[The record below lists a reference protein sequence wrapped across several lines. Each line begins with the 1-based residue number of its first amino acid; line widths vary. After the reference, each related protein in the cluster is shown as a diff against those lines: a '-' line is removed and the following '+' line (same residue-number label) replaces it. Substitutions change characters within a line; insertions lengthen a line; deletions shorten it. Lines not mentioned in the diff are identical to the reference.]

1 VIDAVVAGDAI
12 HAFCVERDPCTI
24 AHGRTEVEAML
35 VGERPEILVRAEA
48 GQDVLIEGRLPDATA
63 AASFQLDGD
72 GAIVRGLA
80 FRTRPIESPRSS
92 GPNGHDARSVLD
104 AYFERLEAGEFAAAA
119 DCFSEDAL
127 YSHPPYAAGGERVDV
142 HGRKALRA
150 LFEERGRQPWRHR
163 ILVAIQVGADC
174 LLEGD
179 VHGLGSFISS
189 VSLAGDGHICRYVS
203 FYTEPAVPRR

>member
-1 VIDAVVAGDAI
+1 MIDAAVADDAV

-24 AHGRTEVEAML
+24 ARGRKEVEALL

-48 GQDVLIEGRLPDATA
+48 GRDVLIEGRLPDATV

-72 GAIVRGLA
+72 GAIARGLA
-80 FRTRPIESPRSS
+80 FRTRPVEPPRSPCS
-92 GPNGHDARSVLD
+92 DGHDVRSVLD

-127 YSHPPYAAGGERVDV
+127 YSHPPYAPGGERVDV
-142 HGRKALRA
+142 HGRAALRA
-150 LFEERGRQPWRHR
+150 LFEQRGRQPWRHR
-163 ILVAIQVGADC
+163 ILVAVQSGADC

-189 VSLAGDGHICRYVS
+189 FSLGEDGLIRRYVS

>member
-1 VIDAVVAGDAI
+1 MIAAPIADDAV
-12 HAFCVERDPCTI
+12 HAFCVEREPCTI
-24 AHGRTEVEAML
+24 ARGRERVDAVL
-35 VGERPEILVRAEA
+35 RGERPEIVVRAEA
-48 GQDVLIEGRLPDATA
+48 GRDVLVEGRLPDATV

-80 FRTRPIESPRSS
+80 FRTRPVESPRSS
-92 GPNGHDARSVLD
+92 GSNGHDARSVLD
-104 AYFERLEAGEFAAAA
+104 AYLERLEAGEFAAAA

-189 VSLAGDGHICRYVS
+189 VSLARDGHICRYVS

>member
-1 VIDAVVAGDAI
+1 VIAAPIAEDAV
-12 HAFCVERDPCTI
+12 HAFCVEREPCTI
-24 AHGRTEVEAML
+24 ARGRKGVDAVL
-35 VGERPEILVRAEA
+35 RGERPEILVRAES
-48 GQDVLIEGRLPDATA
+48 GRDVLVEGRLPDATVA
-63 AASFQLDGD
+63 GSFQLDDD

-80 FRTRPIESPRSS
+80 FRTRPVEARRSPGS
-92 GPNGHDARSVLD
+92 NGHDARSVLD
-104 AYFERLEAGEFAAAA
+104 GYFRQLEAGEFAAAA

-142 HGRKALRA
+142 HGRQALRA

-163 ILVAIQVGADC
+163 IVVAIQIGADC

-179 VHGLGSFISS
+179 VRGLGSFISS
-189 VSLAGDGHICRYVS
+189 VSLAGDGHISRYVS